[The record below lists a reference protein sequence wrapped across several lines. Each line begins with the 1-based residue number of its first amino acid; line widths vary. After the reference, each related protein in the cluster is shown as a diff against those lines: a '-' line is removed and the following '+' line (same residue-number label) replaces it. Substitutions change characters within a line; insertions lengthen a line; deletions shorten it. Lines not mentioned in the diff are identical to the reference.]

1 MLKDNPRSLPA
12 PCREGVFRM
21 TYTYHN
27 EVIFIT
33 SISFFDFVFLLF
45 HSIVLD
51 DSTTNCILNIDN
63 EHPARMIWMLKYFY
77 PLIHVR
83 LALVPV
89 TLLRYHDTRIIRW
102 VYSVCQYRFL
112 KLFIIPG

>member
-45 HSIVLD
+45 RSIV
-51 DSTTNCILNIDN
+51 
-63 EHPARMIWMLKYFY
+63 
-77 PLIHVR
+77 
-83 LALVPV
+83 
-89 TLLRYHDTRIIRW
+89 
-102 VYSVCQYRFL
+102 
-112 KLFIIPG
+112 

>member
-1 MLKDNPRSLPA
+1 MLKGNPRSLPA

-45 HSIVLD
+45 HSIV
-51 DSTTNCILNIDN
+51 
-63 EHPARMIWMLKYFY
+63 
-77 PLIHVR
+77 
-83 LALVPV
+83 
-89 TLLRYHDTRIIRW
+89 
-102 VYSVCQYRFL
+102 
-112 KLFIIPG
+112 